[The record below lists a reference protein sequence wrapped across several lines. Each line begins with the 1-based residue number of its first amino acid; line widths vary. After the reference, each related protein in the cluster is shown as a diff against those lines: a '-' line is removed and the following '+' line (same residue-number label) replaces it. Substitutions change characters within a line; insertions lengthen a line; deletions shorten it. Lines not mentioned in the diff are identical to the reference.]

1 MSEKLPKGWKRVK
14 LGEVADITKLAGF
27 EYTKY
32 IKYVDDGEIIALRA
46 LNVRNG
52 NLDLTNVKKI
62 YKHISDKLERSKL
75 YKNDILFTYIGANI
89 GQFAL
94 VPENDKFH
102 LAPNIC
108 RIRCNDKCEAYFL
121 YSYFRTNFFQ
131 ENLENFIH
139 GSSQPTIPMKTIR
152 QIPIILPSLPEQ
164 KAIASVLSS
173 LDDKIDLLHR
183 QNQTLEQMA
192 QTLFRK
198 WFIEEAKEDWDI
210 ITFGDLVKPKKGK
223 NLTKSK
229 AIEGDFPV
237 VAGGIEPSCYHNE
250 ANTKSP
256 VITISASG
264 ANAGYTRLYHTPVW
278 SSDSSYIDETVTPY
292 IYFSYVFLKINQER
306 LFDKQE
312 GSAQPHIYPSHIMDL
327 EMLNYPEE
335 LIKRYEEEVTPF
347 FEKIKSN
354 ILQIRT
360 LEKMRDSLLP
370 KLMSGEVRVK
380 YD

>member
-1 MSEKLPKGWKRVK
+1 MSEKVPKGWKKVK
-14 LGEVADITKLAGF
+14 LGEVAT
-27 EYTKY
+27 
-32 IKYVDDGEIIALRA
+32 IK
-46 LNVRNG
+46 NG
-52 NLDLTNVKKI
+52 KSNSQDAVENGLYPFFD
-62 YKHISDKLERSKL
+62 RSKQVKTSKKFL
-75 YKNDILFTYIGANI
+75 FDATAIIIPGEGKEFVPRFFKGKFDLHQRAYAIFDFQNNIIPEYVYYYILFSNKYFESVAVGSTVMS
-89 GQFAL
+89 L
-94 VPENDKFH
+94 
-102 LAPNIC
+102 
-108 RIRCNDKCEAYFL
+108 RINH
-121 YSYFRTNFFQ
+121 
-131 ENLENFIH
+131 FIEY
-139 GSSQPTIPMKTIR
+139 
-152 QIPIILPSLPEQ
+152 PIILPPLPEQ

-198 WFIEEAKEDWDI
+198 WFIEEAKEDWEI

-264 ANAGYTRLYHTPVW
+264 ANAGYTRLYYTPVW
-278 SSDSSYIDETVTPY
+278 SSDSSYIDATVTPY

-335 LIKRYEEEVTPF
+335 LIKKFEEEVTPF

-354 ILQIRT
+354 ILQIQT
-360 LEKMRDSLLP
+360 LEKLRDTLLP
-370 KLMSGEVRVK
+370 KLMSGEIRIK
-380 YD
+380 NA